1 MENLELEGFKPFEQE
16 LEEACFLGIYF
27 EIESHNSEFG
37 HRNSLKSF
45 PFNNK
50 FVIQKFGK
58 MQASFKV
65 KGFIIGKNVFKI
77 RDNLK
82 KLIEDG
88 VEGELIHPFLGRLIV
103 FCQKVSISEENTK
116 IGKCSIEFE
125 FVESSKNFVIK
136 PKINTQALVENSTK
150 DTKFNALK
158 AFKESYGF
166 VKDLVQETSSKIYD
180 AQMAIGDTVDA
191 VRDVE
196 GFISSVA
203 QIGTDFTYLVYN
215 AKSMID
221 RVSNIPSFT
230 ADLLDGVLESFNRL
244 LNDSEASKVLPQAI
258 ITLVLPGM
266 LEISKVDFK
275 SKNDNKSKIENAN
288 ESKEIFLQYQ
298 NVYNKKL
305 QKSETDTNI
314 KEIEKLMQTH
324 VIASACS
331 YAATTATFINI
342 NEANKIRD
350 NLINKIDQLMNDPTI
365 SSDVFKSLYELRIN
379 TYNALSSISNEIP
392 SINKYKLKKDQ
403 TIFNFCFEN
412 FETLNNIDDIV
423 YLNNIKNPLF
433 LNEGDFIEVILDDKV
448 KSK

>member
-16 LEEACFLGIYF
+16 LEEASFLGIYF

-58 MQASFKV
+58 MQASIKV

-125 FVESSKNFVIK
+125 FVESSKNIAIK
-136 PKINTQALVENSTK
+136 PKINTKALVENSTK

-180 AQMAIGDTVDA
+180 AQKAISDVVDS

-196 GFISSVA
+196 GFIASVA

-230 ADLLDGVLESFNRL
+230 ADLIDGVLESFNRL
-244 LNDSEASKVLPQAI
+244 LNNSEASKALPQAI
-258 ITLVLPGM
+258 SALVLPSM
-266 LEISKVDFK
+266 MEFK
-275 SKNDNKSKIENAN
+275 SNNDNKSKIENAN
-288 ESKEIFLQYQ
+288 ETKEILLEYERIYT
-298 NVYNKKL
+298 NKL
-305 QKSETDTNI
+305 QKSDTDTNI

-324 VIASACS
+324 VIASACNF
-331 YAATTATFINI
+331 AATEATFINI

-379 TYNALSSISNEIP
+379 TYNALSSISDEIP
-392 SINKYKLKKDQ
+392 SINKYALKKDQ

>member
-125 FVESSKNFVIK
+125 FVESSKNIAIK
-136 PKINTQALVENSTK
+136 PKINTKALVENSTK

-166 VKDLVQETSSKIYD
+166 VKDLVKETSSKIYD
-180 AQMAIGDTVDA
+180 AQKAISDVVDS

-196 GFISSVA
+196 GFIASVA
-203 QIGTDFTYLVYN
+203 QIGFQ
-215 AKSMID
+215 I
-221 RVSNIPSFT
+221 F
-230 ADLLDGVLESFNRL
+230 
-244 LNDSEASKVLPQAI
+244 
-258 ITLVLPGM
+258 LVL
-266 LEISKVDFK
+266 
-275 SKNDNKSKIENAN
+275 
-288 ESKEIFLQYQ
+288 
-298 NVYNKKL
+298 
-305 QKSETDTNI
+305 
-314 KEIEKLMQTH
+314 
-324 VIASACS
+324 
-331 YAATTATFINI
+331 
-342 NEANKIRD
+342 R
-350 NLINKIDQLMNDPTI
+350 LI
-365 SSDVFKSLYELRIN
+365 
-379 TYNALSSISNEIP
+379 
-392 SINKYKLKKDQ
+392 
-403 TIFNFCFEN
+403 
-412 FETLNNIDDIV
+412 
-423 YLNNIKNPLF
+423 
-433 LNEGDFIEVILDDKV
+433 
-448 KSK
+448 